1 MITPLHVYA
10 VYFMLSVTVPI
21 VPLALSTLEK
31 NNEFIPSLREWK
43 VQKRGGELIS
53 LVQIVG
59 GGSLVLELDDWNY
72 SNEDPPPV

>member
-31 NNEFIPSLREWK
+31 KTNLYPVLGSGRS
-43 VQKRGGELIS
+43 QK
-53 LVQIVG
+53 G
-59 GGSLVLELDDWNY
+59 GGSLFR
-72 SNEDPPPV
+72 